1 MRTKD
6 LFIHLLLSGGSAK
19 YRSELET
26 QSLPLT
32 FVSDGHRLRN
42 YRIYGA
48 DGGVGDLDGDKYIIP
63 VTISG
68 KNLYDSNTYPLQSGV
83 VVYGHT
89 GLTANNSAFASTDF
103 IPCTDLQGQTLT
115 LNKRPGGKNGGIA
128 FYDSEQVYI
137 SGVINN
143 NAEAGTP
150 ISFSVPDNAVF
161 MRFSVPNNTDEIQI
175 EKGASSTAYEPYHA
189 PQTVT
194 ITLDEPLA
202 GEQYIDFM
210 RDGLPPITPFD
221 GTNILTV
228 DTTVQ
233 PSKVYLQGGI
243 DMVVTVSLQT
253 LQLAPRVS
261 TLDIDDGLQL
271 DVMPIDKPA
280 LQLNDISEAQLDVMP
295 VEIPVQLNEISP
307 TIGGDESAE

>member
-1 MRTKD
+1 MKHD
-6 LFIHLLLSGGSAK
+6 FFLALLLSGGS
-19 YRSELET
+19 RNRTEIET

-63 VTISG
+63 VTLSG
-68 KNLYDSNTYPLQSGV
+68 KNLYDATTYPLQGGV
-83 VVYGHT
+83 VVYGQN
-89 GLTANNSAFASTDF
+89 GSTANNSAFASSDF
-103 IPCTDLQGQTLT
+103 ISCTDLQGQTLT
-115 LNKRPGGKNGGIA
+115 LNKRPGGRNAGIA

-137 SGVINN
+137 SGIIND

-194 ITLDEPLA
+194 ITLDTPLA
-202 GEQYIDFM
+202 GGQYIDFM
-210 RDGLPPITPFD
+210 RDSLPPITPFD

-228 DTTVQ
+228 GTTVQ

-243 DMVVTVSLQT
+243 DTVVTVSLQT

-295 VEIPVQLNEISP
+295 VDKPALQLND
-307 TIGGDESAE
+307 IGGAESAE